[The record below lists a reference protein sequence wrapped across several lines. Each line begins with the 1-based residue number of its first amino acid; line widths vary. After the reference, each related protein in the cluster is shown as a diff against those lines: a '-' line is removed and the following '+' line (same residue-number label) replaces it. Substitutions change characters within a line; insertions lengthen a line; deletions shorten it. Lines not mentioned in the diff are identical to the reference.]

1 MLENAYYSVIS
12 PEGCAAILF
21 RDASK
26 SKEATEALKVTAKDL
41 LKNGVIDEIIKE
53 PVGGAHVDAV
63 ETAMNIKR
71 FINKSLASL
80 SKMSKQELADDRYDK
95 FRKMG
100 VFEEEAV
107 KNKKNSKSKKTNTKS
122 RRK

>member
-1 MLENAYYSVIS
+1 M
-12 PEGCAAILF
+12 
-21 RDASK
+21 
-26 SKEATEALKVTAKDL
+26 
-41 LKNGVIDEIIKE
+41 
-53 PVGGAHVDAV
+53 DAV

-71 FINKSLASL
+71 FINKSLAAL

-100 VFEEEAV
+100 VFEEESV
-107 KNKKNSKSKKTNTKS
+107 KVSKKTKSKKTNTKS

>member
-1 MLENAYYSVIS
+1 M
-12 PEGCAAILF
+12 
-21 RDASK
+21 
-26 SKEATEALKVTAKDL
+26 

-53 PVGGAHVDAV
+53 PVGGAHMDAV

-71 FINKSLASL
+71 FINKSLVAL

-100 VFEEEAV
+100 VFEEESV
-107 KNKKNSKSKKTNTKS
+107 KASKKTKSKKTNTKS